1 MSRPRE
7 FDADLVLHQCMEV
20 FWTKGF
26 HATSYEDLTRST
38 QVKKQSL
45 YGVFK
50 NKRELF
56 LKSLALYREENLSV
70 LEKAI
75 AEESLPLRQ
84 LEAICETVLYAN
96 DEAKLRGCL
105 IINTSLEF
113 GNEDE
118 EINREI
124 GRMMQRTETMIEQVM
139 IRGQAEGTITSR
151 LDSRELTLYLSNA
164 INGAKMMEKSGAD
177 RKEILGVLGTSIA
190 LIKA

>member
-56 LKSLALYREENLSV
+56 LKSLALYREENLSI

-75 AEESLPLRQ
+75 AEETSPLRQ

-124 GRMMQRTETMIEQVM
+124 GQMMQRTETMIEQVM

-151 LDSRELTLYLSNA
+151 LGSRELTLYLSNA

-177 RKEILGVLGTSIA
+177 RKEILGVLRTSIA

>member
-75 AEESLPLRQ
+75 AEESSSLRQ

-151 LDSRELTLYLSNA
+151 LGSRELTLYLSNA

>member
-151 LDSRELTLYLSNA
+151 LGSRELTLYLSNA

>member
-75 AEESLPLRQ
+75 AEESSSLRQ

-139 IRGQAEGTITSR
+139 VRGQAEGTITSR
-151 LDSRELTLYLSNA
+151 LGSRELTLYLSNA